1 MDEQTT
7 LHTNEK
13 NRNEEDRPK
22 NTNLVTR
29 RFDADKSPSNKGA
42 RGGYSTESPSGT
54 LSAPLK
60 QPSHNPLTERETP
73 VPHGRTFVLGGKI
86 YHEIR
91 TLSQSSGEAQVL
103 LVERHGKKAVMKL
116 YYPGYIPEHGVLKV
130 VWNMD
135 FEMIVHLY
143 DYGTTI
149 VGGIT
154 REYELMEW
162 LEGIS
167 LADYSLK
174 GDLQMFKR
182 IALQAASALEYCHNC
197 NLIHKDV
204 KMGNFIF
211 RDKEMD
217 ELVLTDFGIST
228 IVSDDEAL
236 HKTTQARTPLY
247 ASPEMYENVIDGEVE
262 LTPATDYY
270 SLGIVL
276 FFLWLGK
283 SPFSGN
289 ERAMM
294 RMKSEGKLPNLNLL
308 PEEVS
313 LLVRGLTVVNPEK
326 RWKYNEIERWY
337 KGERVEVDESSI
349 YLKYKSFVVDSEKNV
364 LASNA
369 KELAA
374 LLAERKHLGIKYL
387 YGKVISEW
395 LEECGNQKL
404 AVELDDIVNKR
415 YPLNP
420 DMGFQAALYTL
431 DNKLPYQDNRGNRCN
446 NVHEVV
452 MTILANMED
461 YKLLLQDENHP
472 LYIYLEMTTE
482 LEVVRLKELFRT
494 STPEIALWRF
504 IYEIDNTIPFLLDK
518 PSSTI
523 DEIIKA
529 FAEMPC
535 REDEW
540 RALTDGRLLS
550 WVYYKCDPMTY
561 VELKEIYDQHLP
573 YSRSEAYRALYHL
586 NRHTGFNLKGAT
598 EREQV
603 AALMANALVEAQYAS
618 DKEFERIM
626 EEYIAPNSR
635 LYYYAEMR
643 GWKDVCMLH
652 TYTFDLHHPDH
663 VNRYGVYDKRV
674 AAYRF
679 CASMGHTPEYYFRTG
694 GQVVDSIEGF
704 YAKDAHILRSEITQG
719 SLKQWLAIF
728 FHENPKEPFAEKYS
742 YEKSLIEYLKIIGKY
757 DTDDLYYKRWRYANE
772 TGDKQQSGYLH
783 TSNRIKSREEKLKW
797 ALASTSAILCAMML
811 IFGYS
816 NPTLLLNNAA
826 FAIALPV
833 GCCTMLLAAT
843 WSYFHG
849 NGPLMTL
856 LSAAF
861 GAGIGWV
868 PVAILRHIGPQHPQT
883 LVMATVGMIVGCTV
897 LAFFIGRQKSIY
909 KWGELKPLFQA
920 DYNATMLDTLHY
932 TYKRKVQTYKGS
944 NYRAIEDAINTMK
957 ATKLEFV
964 VHFELWIALM
974 LILIV
979 LFILY
984 HNSLLDIAT
993 PNVDTVKESIRGWVE
1008 KVTSE

>member
-7 LHTNEK
+7 LHTSEMNHTEGG
-13 NRNEEDRPK
+13 NLE
-22 NTNLVTR
+22 NTNPATR
-29 RFDADKSPSNKGA
+29 RIGSNPAQANKGEA
-42 RGGYSTESPSGT
+42 EKVQAAG
-54 LSAPLK
+54 LSAEPTSR
-60 QPSHNPLTERETP
+60 PNHTP
-73 VPHGRTFVLGGKI
+73 IHTATAMAKPDGRTFVLGGKI
-86 YHEIR
+86 YHEVR

-103 LVERHGKKAVMKL
+103 LVERHGKMAVLKL

-154 REYELMEW
+154 REYELMEY

-167 LADYSLK
+167 LADYSLR
-174 GDLQMFKR
+174 GDLPTFRK

-211 RDKEMD
+211 RDKELD

-228 IVSDDEAL
+228 IRTDEEPM

-262 LTPATDYY
+262 LTPATDFY

-289 ERAMM
+289 ERSMM
-294 RMKSEGKLPNLNLL
+294 KMKSEGKLPNLDQL
-308 PEEVS
+308 PEEVR

-326 RWKYNEIERWY
+326 RWKYNEVERWY
-337 KGERVEVDESSI
+337 KGEPVEVDESSI

-374 LLAERKHLGIKYL
+374 LLAERRHLGIKYL
-387 YGKVISEW
+387 YSKVISEW

-404 AVELDDIVNKR
+404 AVELDDIVDKR

-420 DMGFQAALYTL
+420 DTGFQAALYTL
-431 DNKLPYQDNRGNRCN
+431 DNRLPYRDIKGNACN

-452 MTILANMED
+452 MSILANMED

-472 LYIYLEMTTE
+472 LYVYLEMTTE
-482 LEVVRLKELFRT
+482 LEVARLKEFFRT
-494 STPEIALWRF
+494 DTPDIALWRL
-504 IYEIDNTIPFLLDK
+504 IYEIDDTIPFLLDK
-518 PSSTI
+518 PSATI
-523 DEIIKA
+523 DEIIRA
-529 FAEMPC
+529 FAEKPC

-540 RALTDGRLLS
+540 RSLTDGRLLS
-550 WVYYKCDPMTY
+550 WVYYKCDPMIY

-586 NRHTGFNLKGAT
+586 NHQIGFDLQGAT

-603 AALMANALVEAQYAS
+603 AAVMADTLVKAQYTT
-618 DKEFERIM
+618 DQEFEQIM
-626 EEYIAPNSR
+626 AEYVAPNSR
-635 LYYYAEMR
+635 LFYYAQIR

-652 TYTFDLHHPDH
+652 EYTFNLHHPDH
-663 VNRYGVYDKRV
+663 VNRYGVYDMRV

-679 CASMGHTPEYYFRTG
+679 CAAIGHTPEYYFRTG
-694 GQVVDSIEGF
+694 GQVIDSLEGF
-704 YAKDAHILRSEITQG
+704 HAQDANILRTEITQG
-719 SLKQWLAIF
+719 SLKQWLSIF
-728 FHENPKEPFAEKYS
+728 FHENPKELFAEKYS
-742 YEKSLIEYLKIIGKY
+742 YEKTLINYLKKIGKY
-757 DTDDLYYKRWRYANE
+757 DPEDPYFKRWKYANE
-772 TGDKQQSGYLH
+772 TGKEQQAGF
-783 TSNRIKSREEKLKW
+783 KL
-797 ALASTSAILCAMML
+797 TSALIRRREQALSLGLVISAGVLCALLL
-811 IFGYS
+811 IFGFS

-833 GCCTMLLAAT
+833 GMCLMLLAVT

-849 NGPLMTL
+849 NGLLMTL
-856 LSAAF
+856 LSAIV
-861 GAGIGWV
+861 GAGAGWI
-868 PVAILRHIGPQHPQT
+868 PVMILREISPRHPQA
-883 LVMATVGMIVGCTV
+883 LVAASVGLIIGCIA
-897 LAFFIGRQKSIY
+897 LAIAIGRRKSIY
-909 KWGELKPLFQA
+909 KWSELKPLLQS
-920 DYNATMLDTLHY
+920 DSNASMIDILHY
-932 TYKRKVQTYKGS
+932 IYKRKVQTFKGS
-944 NYRAIEDAINTMK
+944 NYRAIEDAINIMN
-957 ATKLEFV
+957 ATKLEFIT
-964 VHFELWIALM
+964 HYGLWIAMM
-974 LILIV
+974 LVIIG
-979 LFILY
+979 LFITY
-984 HNSLLDIAT
+984 HESLMDLPTPDIDAA
-993 PNVDTVKESIRGWVE
+993 KEAIRGWIE
-1008 KVTSE
+1008 KVTRD

>member
-1 MDEQTT
+1 MDDQTT
-7 LHTNEK
+7 LHTSDMNQVEGE
-13 NRNEEDRPK
+13 NLG
-22 NTNLVTR
+22 NTNPATQ
-29 RFDADKSPSNKGA
+29 RFGGKTMRANKGPADQSLNTPSSADTTNRPNHTPAKIA
-42 RGGYSTESPSGT
+42 RPD
-54 LSAPLK
+54 
-60 QPSHNPLTERETP
+60 
-73 VPHGRTFVLGGKI
+73 GRTFVLGGKI
-86 YHEIR
+86 YHEVR

-103 LVERHGKKAVMKL
+103 LVERHGKKAVLKL

-149 VGGIT
+149 VEGIT

-174 GDLQMFKR
+174 GNLQMFRK

-211 RDKEMD
+211 RDKELD

-228 IVSDDEAL
+228 IRTDEEPL

-262 LTPATDYY
+262 LTPATDFY

-289 ERAMM
+289 ERSMM
-294 RMKSEGKLPNLNLL
+294 KMKSEGKLPNLDQL
-308 PEEVS
+308 PEEVR

-326 RWKYNEIERWY
+326 RWKYDEVERWY
-337 KGERVEVDESSI
+337 KGEPVEVDESSI

-374 LLAERKHLGIKYL
+374 LLTERRHLGIKYL
-387 YGKVISEW
+387 YSKVISEW

-404 AVELDDIVNKR
+404 AVELDDIVDKR

-420 DMGFQAALYTL
+420 ETGFQAALYTL
-431 DNKLPYQDNRGNRCN
+431 DNKLPYRDIKGNACN
-446 NVHEVV
+446 NAHEVV
-452 MTILANMED
+452 MSILANMDD

-472 LYIYLEMTTE
+472 LYVYLEMTTE
-482 LEVVRLKELFRT
+482 LEVARLKEFFRT
-494 STPEIALWRF
+494 DNPDIALWRL
-504 IYEIDNTIPFLLDK
+504 IYEIDDTIPFLLDK
-518 PSSTI
+518 PSATI

-529 FAEMPC
+529 FAEKSC

-540 RALTDGRLLS
+540 HSLTDGRLLS
-550 WVYYKCDPMTY
+550 WVYYKCDPMIY

-586 NRHTGFNLKGAT
+586 NHRIGFDLQGAT
-598 EREQV
+598 EREQI
-603 AALMANALVEAQYAS
+603 AAIMAGALVQAQYTT
-618 DKEFERIM
+618 DQEFEQM
-626 EEYIAPNSR
+626 MAEYVAPNSR
-635 LYYYAEMR
+635 LYYYAEIR

-652 TYTFDLHHPDH
+652 KYTFDLHNPDH
-663 VNRYGVYDKRV
+663 VNRYGVYDIRV

-679 CASMGHTPEYYFRTG
+679 CASIGYAPDYYFRTG
-694 GQVVDSIEGF
+694 GQMVDSLEGF
-704 YAKDAHILRSEITQG
+704 RAQDANILRTEITQG
-719 SLKQWLAIF
+719 GLKQWLSIF
-728 FHENPKEPFAEKYS
+728 FHENPKELFAKKYS
-742 YEKSLIEYLKIIGKY
+742 YEKALIDYLKEVGKY
-757 DTDDLYYKRWRYANE
+757 DPDDPYYKRWKYANKSGKE
-772 TGDKQQSGYLH
+772 QQAGFKL
-783 TSNRIKSREEKLKW
+783 TSMLIRTREQMLNW
-797 ALASTSAILCAMML
+797 GLIISAGILCL
-811 IFGYS
+811 LLLVFGFS

-833 GCCTMLLAAT
+833 GGCAMLLAIT

-849 NGPLMTL
+849 NGALMTL
-856 LSAAF
+856 LSAIV
-861 GAGIGWV
+861 GAGLGWI
-868 PVAILRHIGPQHPQT
+868 PVTILRKIGPHHPQT
-883 LVMATVGMIVGCTV
+883 LVLASVGLLIGCAI
-897 LAFFIGRQKSIY
+897 LAFMIGRRKSIY
-909 KWGELKPLFQA
+909 KWSELKPVFQ
-920 DYNATMLDTLHY
+920 TDTHAAMIDILHY
-932 TYKRKVQTYKGS
+932 IYKRKVQTFKGS
-944 NYRAIEDAINTMK
+944 NYRAVEDAINIMN
-957 ATKLEFV
+957 ATKLEFIA
-964 VHFELWIALM
+964 HYGLWIAM
-974 LILIV
+974 MVILIG
-979 LFILY
+979 LFIAY
-984 HNSLLDIAT
+984 HSSLLDLSVPDIDAA
-993 PNVDTVKESIRGWVE
+993 KEFIRSWME
-1008 KVTSE
+1008 KVQGTNP